1 MLTRIALA
9 LGLVIATLATVPA
22 SAGPRDD
29 GQYSPGY
36 QDNAYNRHGW

>member
-1 MLTRIALA
+1 MMKITLALA
-9 LGLVIATLATVPA
+9 LVVAALATAPA

-29 GQYSPGY
+29 AQYSPGY

>member
-1 MLTRIALA
+1 MTKILFAIALVLTA
-9 LGLVIATLATVPA
+9 LAAVPA

-29 GQYSPGY
+29 AQYSPGY